1 MIEPGETILGL
12 DFGNHLWIVL
22 SDATGDGEIAL
33 ANLTTHGRLPSCGDG
48 CAVVR
53 PGEHPYP
60 VRDSCVYYRGATLNP
75 LAPLADAKRRG
86 ELQQRE
92 PFGPALLRRVRDGA
106 LASPLTSP
114 RVKAAIE
121 ATRRGTD

>member
-1 MIEPGETILGL
+1 M
-12 DFGNHLWIVL
+12 L
-22 SDATGDGEIAL
+22 SDVDADGQVAL
-33 ANLTTHGRLPSCGDG
+33 ANLTTHGRQPACGDG
-48 CAVVR
+48 CTVVR

-60 VRDSCVYYRGATLNP
+60 IRDSCVYYRGAMLNP
-75 LAPLADAKRRG
+75 IAPLEAAKRRG
-86 ELQQRE
+86 ELRQRE

-121 ATRRGTD
+121 AALRGDAADRERRRSRTPCPTTDA